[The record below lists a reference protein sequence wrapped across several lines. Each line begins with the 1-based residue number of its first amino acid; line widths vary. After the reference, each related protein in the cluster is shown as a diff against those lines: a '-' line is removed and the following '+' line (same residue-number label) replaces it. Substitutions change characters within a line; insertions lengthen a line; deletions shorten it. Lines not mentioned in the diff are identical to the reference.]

1 MSSVTEHPAPA
12 GTAPAQQPAGLLRS
26 VLVNQHVL
34 LLVALAGLV
43 AYFTARDSVFIST
56 PEIAVLLTNFAS
68 LILLATGETFV
79 IISGGIDLSVGATTG
94 FSGVVAALAMR
105 DMISA
110 HNGEA
115 LVLIVGTLICAGI
128 GTGIGLIN
136 AALMNWARLV
146 PFVATLATLGAG
158 TGMALV
164 LSNGLPIGSDSSALS
179 LGADRF
185 GPFPY
190 LFLVVFAIVV
200 ISWLYLHLSR
210 YGRYTYA
217 IGSNSF
223 AARAAGIDV
232 RRHLTSV
239 YALSGLLAGLTG
251 IDLRR
256 RVRAHRDRRRRHRRG
271 QPVRRVGTADWHDTR
286 RADPDRGDE
295 RAHHQQRLA
304 ELEPGRRRDLYRRR
318 RQPAGP
324 ARAGSEAVMTGERQ
338 PLYEARHIDKS
349 YGSVIALSDVSVSL
363 YPGEVL
369 GLVGDNGAGKSTLV
383 KVLSGVHN
391 PDKGELFLDGTERHW
406 KSPHDTIEAGVE
418 TLYQDA
424 GLAPDLTIGSNVFL
438 GREKAKPGLLGKLG
452 FLAQKDMETEALSA
466 GRPRARRHH
475 RPPVQAHR
483 LPAIRRPAPGRR
495 DRTGHRLGPQGHPPR
510 RADQPPRGPP
520 GHRGALGDPGRQGPG
535 ARGHLHLAHTAARA
549 PGDRPGRGAAP
560 RQGRPRRANLTVRR
574 REPARHHH
582 RPHRDDLTPAQPRP
596 SGRALARRCCRT
608 RVAPASNRRAPGDSA
623 PLPSGQGG
631 PPSSE
636 DDHRQPQCLNSSQ
649 ASSLARGRALSC
661 HGLDRAGPLRRP
673 GCRRSWST
681 SPGWWP
687 AGQAPAPRPGTRRR
701 RR

>member
-251 IDLRR
+251 IVFYIRLGAGAPTSGDGFELTAIAAVVIGGVSLFGGSGRLTGTILGALILTVVTSGLIISNVSPNWNQVAVAICIAAAASLQALR
-256 RVRAHRDRRRRHRRG
+256 V
-271 QPVRRVGTADWHDTR
+271 
-286 RADPDRGDE
+286 
-295 RAHHQQRLA
+295 L
-304 ELEPGRRRDLYRRR
+304 GRR
-318 RQPAGP
+318 Q
-324 ARAGSEAVMTGERQ
+324 S
-338 PLYEARHIDKS
+338 
-349 YGSVIALSDVSVSL
+349 
-363 YPGEVL
+363 
-369 GLVGDNGAGKSTLV
+369 
-383 KVLSGVHN
+383 
-391 PDKGELFLDGTERHW
+391 
-406 KSPHDTIEAGVE
+406 
-418 TLYQDA
+418 
-424 GLAPDLTIGSNVFL
+424 
-438 GREKAKPGLLGKLG
+438 
-452 FLAQKDMETEALSA
+452 
-466 GRPRARRHH
+466 
-475 RPPVQAHR
+475 
-483 LPAIRRPAPGRR
+483 
-495 DRTGHRLGPQGHPPR
+495 
-510 RADQPPRGPP
+510 
-520 GHRGALGDPGRQGPG
+520 
-535 ARGHLHLAHTAARA
+535 
-549 PGDRPGRGAAP
+549 
-560 RQGRPRRANLTVRR
+560 
-574 REPARHHH
+574 
-582 RPHRDDLTPAQPRP
+582 
-596 SGRALARRCCRT
+596 
-608 RVAPASNRRAPGDSA
+608 
-623 PLPSGQGG
+623 
-631 PPSSE
+631 
-636 DDHRQPQCLNSSQ
+636 
-649 ASSLARGRALSC
+649 
-661 HGLDRAGPLRRP
+661 
-673 GCRRSWST
+673 
-681 SPGWWP
+681 
-687 AGQAPAPRPGTRRR
+687 
-701 RR
+701 